1 MTKEIYMCAFCD
13 RVLNS
18 SDGCVQCNRIDG
30 AITFDEWIGSA
41 S

>member
-1 MTKEIYMCAFCD
+1 MSADIYMCAFCD
-13 RVLNS
+13 RVLN
-18 SDGCVQCNRIDG
+18 GPGACVQCGRIDG

>member
-1 MTKEIYMCAFCD
+1 MSREIWMCAFCD
-13 RVLNS
+13 RRLEGAG
-18 SDGCVQCNRIDG
+18 GCVDCGRIDG